1 MTATHA
7 GGRKTR
13 LPPRARP
20 TRTPY
25 HRAMLRWLLIVTMAL
40 LPWHGWAGASLV
52 PALSAAPTAILGS
65 VDCGPVAAIEHH
77 ADPANPSADCAE
89 HAARHSSDDGP
100 QHAADAGN
108 HHAAAGGADGGCP
121 GCSMCHS
128 CSPVGL
134 PAMAGIP
141 PADAASA
148 QRPAAGESRF
158 ASAEGA
164 AGLKPPI
171 S

>member
-1 MTATHA
+1 
-7 GGRKTR
+7 
-13 LPPRARP
+13 
-20 TRTPY
+20 
-25 HRAMLRWLLIVTMAL
+25 MLRWLLIVTMAL
-40 LPWHGWAGASLV
+40 LPWHGWAGASLAAPVPQPAV
-52 PALSAAPTAILGS
+52 PASAVLASAADHGTHYPGQ
-65 VDCGPVAAIEHH
+65 
-77 ADPANPSADCAE
+77 PSADCL
-89 HAARHSSDDGP
+89 DDETV
-100 QHAADAGN
+100 AAD
-108 HHAAAGGADGGCP
+108 HHAAGAADGGCP

-148 QRPAAGESRF
+148 QRPATGESRF
-158 ASAEGA
+158 ASADGA